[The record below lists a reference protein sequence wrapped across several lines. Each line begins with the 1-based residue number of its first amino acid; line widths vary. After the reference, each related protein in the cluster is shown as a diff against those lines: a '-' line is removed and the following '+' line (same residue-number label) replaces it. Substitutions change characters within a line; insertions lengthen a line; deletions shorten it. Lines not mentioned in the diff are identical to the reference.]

1 MTDLLQ
7 ELARIRSNVGNGASD
22 NNYLA
27 DQVADLC
34 DIIASL
40 AAKVQEL
47 ERRLDDRDD
56 HDVYMNSQG
65 D

>member
-7 ELARIRSNVGNGASD
+7 ELAALRGTEPGQAVDR
-22 NNYLA
+22 
-27 DQVADLC
+27 LC

-47 ERRLDDRDD
+47 ERRVNGDDDYDPGR
-56 HDVYMNSQG
+56 MEQG
-65 D
+65 